1 MSKKEKILKKV
12 KEIISTL
19 IFSFA
24 LIGVIMVMAYFYK
37 SYYGFEIFP
46 IGFIEQILW
55 YVGILT
61 LGIIICFTDIISIK
75 VPQVYRI
82 IIVELGL
89 YILTLLYFSKTS
101 ISPFKSL
108 ELFGIC
114 TVWFLFVTI
123 STSVAW
129 YIYQIITSN
138 QYMKYLKIYQK
149 TLDDDVESQ

>member
-1 MSKKEKILKKV
+1 MSKKEKLLKKV
-12 KEIISTL
+12 KGILSIL
-19 IFSFA
+19 VFSFA

-37 SYYGFEIFP
+37 SHHGFKTFP

-82 IIVELGL
+82 IIVGLGL
-89 YILTLLYFSKTS
+89 YILTLLYFSKCP
-101 ISPFKSL
+101 INPFKSL
-108 ELFGIC
+108 ELFAIC
-114 TVWFLFVTI
+114 TIWFLFVTI
-123 STSVAW
+123 STSAAW

-138 QYMKYLKIYQK
+138 QYMKYLKVYQK
-149 TLDDDVESQ
+149 KLDNEIKSH

>member
-1 MSKKEKILKKV
+1 MRKKEGILKKV
-12 KEIISTL
+12 KEIINTL
-19 IFSFA
+19 IFSFS

-37 SYYGFEIFP
+37 SYHGLKTFP
-46 IGFIEQILW
+46 IVFIEQILG

-61 LGIIICFTDIISIK
+61 LGIIICFKDIIPIK

-82 IIVELGL
+82 ITVGLGL

-108 ELFGIC
+108 ELFAIC
-114 TVWFLFVTI
+114 TIWFLFVTI

-129 YIYQIITSN
+129 YIYQISTSN

-149 TLDDDVESQ
+149 TLYDDIESR